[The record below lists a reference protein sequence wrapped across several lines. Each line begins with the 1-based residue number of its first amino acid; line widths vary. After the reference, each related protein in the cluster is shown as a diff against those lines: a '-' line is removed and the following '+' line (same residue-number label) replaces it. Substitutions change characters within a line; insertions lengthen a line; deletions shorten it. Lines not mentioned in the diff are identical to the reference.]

1 MPHLE
6 TYKNEQSRRGFTLV
20 ELAVV
25 IVIIGL
31 IIGAVVKGQ
40 ELIDNARV
48 NSVISQVN
56 SFRAAVTTFQERFG
70 SLPGDFAQAT
80 TRIPGCAGVCTNG
93 NGNGIIG
100 AANSQTGAQNAEQE
114 QAWQQLAFA
123 NLITGVVPGANTTG
137 QYNSNYPGARTGGGY
152 AFTNGPVGTP
162 ALTTHWIRLQGTAG
176 NAAPGTGVN
185 DGALTPGQAA
195 TIDRRLDDGN
205 PLTGT
210 VRSGG
215 NAACVVN
222 TDDYNEA
229 VSTKSCNLYFQM
241 Q

>member
-1 MPHLE
+1 MLNLMQ
-6 TYKNEQSRRGFTLV
+6 KNNRRRGFTLV

-56 SFRAAVTTFQERFG
+56 SFRAAVTTFQERYG
-70 SLPGDFAQAT
+70 ALPGDLAQAD
-80 TRIPGCAGVCTNG
+80 TRIPGCPGVCTNG
-93 NGNGIIG
+93 NGNGTIG
-100 AANSQTGAQNAEQE
+100 TGTNANAAQSAEGQ
-114 QAWQQLAFA
+114 QAWQHLAFA
-123 NLITGVVPGANTTG
+123 NLITGVVPGANAATN
-137 QYNSNYPGARTGGGY
+137 QYNVNYPGARTGGG
-152 AFTNGPVGTP
+152 FTIVYGQVGTP
-162 ALTTHWIRLQGTAG
+162 ALTTHWVRLQGTAG
-176 NAAPGTGVN
+176 SAAPGNGTN

-195 TIDRRLDDGN
+195 VIDRRLDDGN

-210 VRSGG
+210 VRNGG
-215 NAACVVN
+215 NAACV
-222 TDDYNEA
+222 TATGYNE
-229 VSTKSCNLYFQM
+229 SNSGKSCNLYFQM